1 MLFVRCLRI
10 DRLSYS
16 IKQFISANLGPRF
29 SETPITNIKNILD
42 DFNNKNSLMFILSP
56 GADPA
61 NMVTSMATMCNKK
74 ENVQSLSMGKG
85 LESSANK

>member
-1 MLFVRCLRI
+1 
-10 DRLSYS
+10 
-16 IKQFISANLGPRF
+16 
-29 SETPITNIKNILD
+29 
-42 DFNNKNSLMFILSP
+42 MFILSP